1 MYLSSNP
8 SSISGDVLNAF
19 VLCFSFSFWYLIA
32 SFCLAL
38 RIKMEFYKF
47 VALENGLINLT
58 VMDEFYLYDIPAN
71 PINIPAF
78 MIINRPD
85 KE

>member
-1 MYLSSNP
+1 M
-8 SSISGDVLNAF
+8 AF
-19 VLCFSFSFWYLIA
+19 KCIVICFWYFIA
-32 SFCLAL
+32 SFIIAL
-38 RIKMEFYKF
+38 RIKIEFYKY

-58 VMDEFYLYDIPAN
+58 DMDEFYLYDLPAN

-85 KE
+85 KQ

>member
-1 MYLSSNP
+1 MALKC
-8 SSISGDVLNAF
+8 III
-19 VLCFSFSFWYLIA
+19 CFWYLIA